1 MAIDL
6 KSGNKIERTTIVDLQ
21 EQVSDGLN
29 ASIGQDDVSRAALGA
44 DQMYGGA
51 LCSSR
56 QFEVLQGTIVED
68 HVKYPETWQG
78 PYWGASIDWQTGS
91 TPPTGPSASGPT
103 FPGVNNAYERQRWQR
118 IGGYESAGSVPGT
131 AYGSDLHLL
140 YSREKGCTI
149 FFYLNLRIGQT
160 YKVPERGSVGGG
172 AHLWSGTN
180 LIAGPARQGL
190 RGWVAVVFWFKF
202 NDAAPILT
210 FSPATC
216 LGGFANEFNPSS
228 QDYRMF
234 RDVEQIISFSETMH
248 IDRAT
253 LRLLAFYNG
262 YYPYEDFDMGDS
274 DTFRPSFGWTTYGG
288 RDAWTHQWDHGVDI
302 DAPLYGTYPT
312 NRPVLNGQAF
322 KVMNG
327 NQGFMCFDYA
337 EENDTVAKKWLTEG

>member
-140 YSREKGCTI
+140 YELVR
-149 FFYLNLRIGQT
+149 RIKSQSVVVLVVVHIYGRALILLLGQPGR
-160 YKVPERGSVGGG
+160 VCGGG
-172 AHLWSGTN
+172 LLLFFGLSSTMRHLFLRFHRQRALVVLRMS
-180 LIAGPARQGL
+180 LI
-190 RGWVAVVFWFKF
+190 
-202 NDAAPILT
+202 
-210 FSPATC
+210 
-216 LGGFANEFNPSS
+216 
-228 QDYRMF
+228 
-234 RDVEQIISFSETMH
+234 
-248 IDRAT
+248 
-253 LRLLAFYNG
+253 
-262 YYPYEDFDMGDS
+262 
-274 DTFRPSFGWTTYGG
+274 
-288 RDAWTHQWDHGVDI
+288 
-302 DAPLYGTYPT
+302 
-312 NRPVLNGQAF
+312 RPVKTIVCLE
-322 KVMNG
+322 M
-327 NQGFMCFDYA
+327 
-337 EENDTVAKKWLTEG
+337 